1 MLGGIPCQKAAI
13 RKWASLNGVHIA
25 RWFLDSISGTTDL
38 ENRPQLQELIAA
50 ANGIRMIIV
59 ERLDRVACDLM
70 VQESIILDFK
80 RNGFELVSTAEPDL
94 CSADPS
100 RILMRQVME
109 AFAQY
114 ERANDRCQDSSSQA
128 EET

>member
-1 MLGGIPCQKAAI
+1 MLGQVQDVQCLAESRAKRAI

-94 CSADPS
+94 
-100 RILMRQVME
+100 
-109 AFAQY
+109 
-114 ERANDRCQDSSSQA
+114 
-128 EET
+128 